1 MDNAT
6 LQPRGLAFLPMANRL
21 QKHLAS
27 LELTKPG
34 HRS

>member
-1 MDNAT
+1 V
-6 LQPRGLAFLPMANRL
+6 

-34 HRS
+34 HRIEAAEILDVEVIY